1 MKRTAFLIFFA
12 LLSVAVIAQDKPKK
26 EKKEKVKKEKVEKV
40 DLAEREQMRPV
51 NPWVFEAG
59 LEEKPGRVVV
69 ALNKS
74 LWVAYDT
81 TTCSIMRVWKGSA
94 FVNTGSPIKAMVTEG
109 FNYVENPGTQDVWMV
124 KKGNKSLLK
133 SVKYDGYEMA
143 GDKVHLIFK
152 LTLEDGRSF
161 QIKENPEYGLQKKPN
176 ANRTTFTRTFT
187 MVNPPNG
194 VDVMLSVEVSDL
206 AKMGDLKTSGKFSKL
221 KKSKRM
227 YDWGDLFSAKGAMIL
242 NSSKASTLTTTFTID
257 GETYY
262 KNRPSSTN

>member
-1 MKRTAFLIFFA
+1 MKRTTFLIFFV
-12 LLSVAVIAQDKPKK
+12 LLSVAVLAQDKAKK
-26 EKKEKVKKEKVEKV
+26 EKKVKEKTVKAEKV
-40 DLAEREQMRPV
+40 DLAERKQSRPV

-74 LWVAYDT
+74 LWLAYDT
-81 TTCSIMRVWKGSA
+81 STCSIMRVWKGSA
-94 FVNTGSPIKAMVTEG
+94 FVNTNSPIKEMITDG
-109 FNYVENPGTQDVWMV
+109 FNYVENPGTQAVWMV

-133 SVKYDGYEMA
+133 SVKYDGYELVD
-143 GDKVHLIFK
+143 DKLELIYKFS
-152 LTLEDGRSF
+152 LEDGRSF
-161 QIKENPEYGLQKKPN
+161 LVKEHPEYDLQKKPN
-176 ANRTTFTRTFT
+176 PNRTTLVRTFT
-187 MVNPPNG
+187 IVNPPNG
-194 VDVMLSVEVSDL
+194 VDVMLSIEVSDL

-262 KNRPSSTN
+262 KNRPSATN